1 MRRGPCGGVDRVV
14 ACCPLVVSAEHGP
27 PPPPLEKLLR
37 PASSALPQSAQA
49 NLLSPGGAEARGA
62 VTGPDVPT
70 GHSQGALCP
79 IPELTA
85 P

>member
-14 ACCPLVVSAEHGP
+14 ACCPLVVRAEHGSP
-27 PPPPLEKLLR
+27 PSLEKLLR

>member
-1 MRRGPCGGVDRVV
+1 MDRAVAWTVWWRAARWWSGPST
-14 ACCPLVVSAEHGP
+14 A